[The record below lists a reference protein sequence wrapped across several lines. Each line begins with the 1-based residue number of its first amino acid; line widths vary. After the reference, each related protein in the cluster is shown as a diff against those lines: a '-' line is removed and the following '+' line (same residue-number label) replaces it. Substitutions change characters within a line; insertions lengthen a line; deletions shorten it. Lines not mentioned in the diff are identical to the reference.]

1 MCAPARR
8 MIPDVLHI
16 GPIPIHLFGLFLA
29 LAFLAAGRAAGSEFT
44 RRGWDPNLASSVV
57 VWAAV
62 GGIVGARVWLVLAAW
77 PEFVRAPWSFL
88 LTGGGFV
95 FYGGLVGGAL
105 AVTIFFRRAGIPWL
119 RGADA
124 VAPAIVL
131 GQAIGRIGC
140 QLAGDGDW
148 GIETTLPWGMA
159 YPHAVVG
166 WDKPPGVR
174 VHPTPVYESLAYF
187 AIFALL
193 WRLRREPAA
202 DGSILAGYLV
212 LSGTARFLVEFVRIN
227 RPILLGLTEAQLTS
241 LVLIALGTVHL
252 LTTRAWRTAAA

>member
-1 MCAPARR
+1 

-16 GPIPIHLFGLFLA
+16 GPIPIHIFGIFLA
-29 LAFLAAGRAAGSEFT
+29 LGFLAAGWVLGRELERKGFDAELGSS
-44 RRGWDPNLASSVV
+44 GV

-62 GGIVGARVWLVLAAW
+62 GGIAGARLWIVLDAW
-77 PEFVRAPWSFL
+77 PEFVRAPASFL

-95 FYGGLVGGAL
+95 WYGGLLGGAL
-105 AVTIFFRRAGIPWL
+105 AMTLFFRRNAIPWL

-124 VAPAIVL
+124 AAPALAI

-140 QLAGDGDW
+140 QLSGDGDW

-174 VHPTPVYESLAYF
+174 VHPTPLYECALYLAVF
-187 AIFALL
+187 TVL
-193 WRLRREPAA
+193 WRSRRDPVP
-202 DGSILAGYLV
+202 DGVALSWYLV
-212 LSGTARFLVEFVRIN
+212 LSGAARFAVEFVRIN
-227 RPILLGLTEAQLTS
+227 PRIALGLSEAQLVSLS
-241 LVLIALGTVHL
+241 LVVAGGGYL
-252 LTTRAWRTAAA
+252 LLRRGWRPAEA